1 MATLDGPLF
10 EYHEPGRLPAAV
22 LTVLTHVALALFLF
36 VGVRWQNRPPDAVF
50 AELWSETALTA
61 PAPQAPQRTEAPP
74 EPAQAEPKAAPKPE
88 KPDIAVERER
98 LRRLKEQ
105 QALEEKAAKD
115 KAAKDKAAKEQA
127 AKEQA
132 EAKYRKELAEQER
145 KRMLDQAAR
154 ETSESA
160 ATPSAP
166 NVGTPSLA
174 GDPKARAEYA
184 DRIKAKIRP
193 NIVVPPGMDAD
204 REAIF
209 DVEQFPTGEVRTV
222 RLRKSSGVRAY
233 DEAVERAIRKASP
246 LPRPDR
252 PELFARE
259 LELRFRPYD

>member
-1 MATLDGPLF
+1 MATLEGPMF
-10 EYHEPGRLPAAV
+10 EYEDPGRFTAAV
-22 LTVLTHVALALFLF
+22 LTVLTHALLAVLLF

-50 AELWSETALTA
+50 AELWTETALPA
-61 PAPQAPQRTEAPP
+61 PAPEAQQKIETPP
-74 EPAQAEPKAAPKPE
+74 EPAKAEPKAAPKPE

-98 LRRLKEQ
+98 QRKLKEQ
-105 QALEEKAAKD
+105 KALEEKAAKE
-115 KAAKDKAAKEQA
+115 KAAKEKA
-127 AKEQA
+127 AQEQA
-132 EAKYRKELAEQER
+132 EAKYRKELADQER
-145 KRMLDQAAR
+145 KRMFDQAAR

-166 NVGTPSLA
+166 NVGAPSLV

-222 RLRKSSGVRAY
+222 KLRKSSGVRAY

-246 LPRPDR
+246 LPRPDH